1 EQSGGVAVP
10 GNRALSSEERAMRI
24 AALYRPYHRA
34 IDRLL
39 DARDRRPTVL
49 LSIHSFTPVLDARA
63 RPWPVGVSF
72 WRDGRLA
79 GLLREAL
86 AGSGEL
92 TVGDNEPYP
101 IEPEIDYT
109 VPAHGEGR
117 GLPSVMVEIR
127 QDGVRT
133 APSAAAWAE
142 RLARAY

>member
-1 EQSGGVAVP
+1 Q
-10 GNRALSSEERAMRI
+10 ERAMRI

-39 DARDRRPTVL
+39 DARGRRPTVL
-49 LSIHSFTPVLDARA
+49 LSIHSFTPVLDGCA

-92 TVGDNEPYP
+92 SVGDNQPYP
-101 IEPEIDYT
+101 IEAHVDYT
-109 VPAHGEGR
+109 VPVHGEGR
-117 GLPSVMVEIR
+117 GLPSVMVELR

-133 APSAAAWAE
+133 AASAAAWAN
-142 RLARAY
+142 RLAQAYGRIEARARQLCAS